1 MLEKL
6 ENKLH
11 EVKNWLWMWE
21 NYHSKGNTLS
31 YSASRVANMEKKR
44 KALEAKIEKIK
55 GHPGVGLQPMKRTWH
70 EPGEPGYNIQGRK

>member
-11 EVKNWLWMWE
+11 KVKNWLWMWE

-44 KALEAKIEKIK
+44 KALEAKIKKLKPEQKIEKI
-55 GHPGVGLQPMKRTWH
+55 WS
-70 EPGEPGYNIQGRK
+70 EPGIPGYNSKNRK